1 MLSNSQMR
9 NQETTISTDNGNR
22 LVRKPLKEEI
32 PNELLWERFISGDDT
47 SFELIYNNYIELL
60 FNFGRQHCS
69 DENLIYDVIHDLF
82 IRLRNS
88 RKAPKIVSI
97 RSYLF
102 KCLYRDLIRSIKK
115 SRNSKELS
123 TIHDTGIVFSCE
135 QIMIES
141 QISEEKKLRIQV
153 ALQALS
159 QKQQQAIILFYYEN
173 MSYREISEVFGMRNV
188 KSARK
193 LIYRALDKLKINF

>member
-1 MLSNSQMR
+1 M
-9 NQETTISTDNGNR
+9 
-22 LVRKPLKEEI
+22 
-32 PNELLWERFISGDDT
+32 
-47 SFELIYNNYIELL
+47 
-60 FNFGRQHCS
+60 
-69 DENLIYDVIHDLF
+69 
-82 IRLRNS
+82 
-88 RKAPKIVSI
+88 
-97 RSYLF
+97 
-102 KCLYRDLIRSIKK
+102 YRDLIRSIKK

-141 QISEEKKLRIQV
+141 QISEEKKLRIQA